1 MKIKLLSSIVLLKMN
16 AQEKSRHCPFL
27 VNTSA
32 PSVSG
37 SGRRSVA
44 EAASRLGDIGG
55 NMGCASVMGK
65 SPMTMDTCV

>member
-16 AQEKSRHCPFL
+16 AQEKSRHCLFL

-37 SGRRSVA
+37 SDRRSVA
-44 EAASRLGDIGG
+44 EAASRRGDIGG
-55 NMGCASVMGK
+55 NMGRASVMGK
-65 SPMTMDTCV
+65 SPMTVDTCV